1 MKKLLCLA
9 AILLCLGAQ
18 NAGAEEDTIK
28 VLIIEN
34 PHAPLPS
41 EKAKK
46 IAFLNG
52 EVFIN
57 DNIYQGSIKVSKDEN
72 GLHFINELPF
82 EEYIEGVVAAETA
95 PNWTLE
101 ALKVQAVI
109 SRTYAIY
116 QKLLTAGKDYHI
128 TSSVLHQVYKGSNTN
143 KIIRQAVQETSGEF
157 LAYDGKPIEAFYHST
172 CQGKTEYPDA
182 VWGKSYPYLQSVPC
196 RGEHSPYEHWQR
208 RFSIDELEQALGLK
222 GIKGLDITSHTSTGR
237 VEFLKV
243 TAEDLE
249 IEIKAIDLRKLLGY
263 RELPSTDFTVT
274 IEEANV
280 IFEGGGYGHGVG
292 LSQWGSL
299 ELANEGKNYKEI
311 LEHYYPGTVLEKQ
324 STK

>member
-9 AILLCLGAQ
+9 AVLLFLGIQ
-18 NAGAEEDTIK
+18 FAGAEDTIK
-28 VLIIEN
+28 VLILEN
-34 PHAPLPS
+34 PYAPLPS
-41 EKAKK
+41 EKAKN

-57 DNIYQGSIKVSKDEN
+57 DYIYQGSIRVIKDEN

-82 EEYIEGVVAAETA
+82 ESYIEGVVAAETA
-95 PNWTLE
+95 PSWTLE

-116 QKLLTAGKDYHI
+116 QKGLTAGKDYHI

-143 KIIRQAVQETSGEF
+143 KIIRQAVQETAGEF
-157 LAYDGKPIEAFYHST
+157 LTYDGKPIEAFYHST
-172 CQGKTEYPDA
+172 CQGNTEYPEA
-182 VWGKSYPYLQSVPC
+182 VWSKSYPYLQSVPC

-208 RFSIDELEQALGLK
+208 RFDTAELEHALGLK
-222 GIKGLDITSHTSTGR
+222 GIKGLDITSLTSTGR

-243 TAEDLE
+243 TAEDLD
-249 IEIKAIDLRKLLGY
+249 IQIKAIDLRKLLGY

-274 IEEANV
+274 IEEDIV
-280 IFEGGGYGHGVG
+280 VFEGGGYGHGVG

-311 LEHYYPGTVLEKQ
+311 LEHYYPGTVLEK
-324 STK
+324 